1 MKAVYFDGSEA
12 AVRHDYP
19 RPGGGSDNKDSSASE
34 SIVNV
39 TLAGIC
45 GTDIEILNGYMGYR
59 GVIGHEF
66 VGTVVESDDAAIIG
80 KRVAGEINVGCNSCS
95 MCSRGLQRH
104 CAYRTVLGIQGRDGA
119 FAQMLSL
126 PRRNLHEVP
135 DIITD
140 RQAVFIEPLAA
151 AFEIR
156 EQIPHVGA
164 GWRAAIVGDGR
175 LAQLVCQ
182 VLRTVCSSVT
192 CFGRHPKK
200 LRGLER
206 FGIETR
212 IGMEDG
218 GGDMRAFDLVVD
230 ASGSASGF
238 GDAMRLVRPRGTLV
252 LKSTTASGGRT
263 DLTQAIIDEV
273 TIVGS
278 RCGLFKPAIDALATG
293 TISVSHMEDAV
304 FALDEFGE
312 AVLRAQEPDALKV
325 CLDPQA

>member
-1 MKAVYFDGSEA
+1 MGAACFDGNEA

-19 RPGGGSDNKDSSASE
+19 RPGDGSGNKDNSASE

-45 GTDIEILNGYMGYR
+45 GTDIEILNGCMGHR
-59 GVIGHEF
+59 GVIGHES
-66 VGTVVESDDAAIIG
+66 VGTAIESDDASIIG
-80 KRVAGEINVGCNSCS
+80 KRVAGEINVGCNACS
-95 MCSRGLQRH
+95 MCGRGLQRH

-126 PRRNLHEVP
+126 PRRNLHGVP
-135 DIITD
+135 DVITD

-156 EQIPHVGA
+156 EQIPHVGT
-164 GWRAAIVGDGR
+164 GWHTAAVGDGR
-175 LAQLVCQ
+175 LVQLVCQ
-182 VLRTVCSSVT
+182 VLRTMRSSVT
-192 CFGRHPKK
+192 CFGRHSEK

-206 FGIETR
+206 FGVETG
-212 IGMEDG
+212 IGMADVG
-218 GGDMRAFDLVVD
+218 GAMRAFDLVVD
-230 ASGSASGF
+230 ASGSTSGF
-238 GDAMRLVRPRGTLV
+238 GGAMRLVRPRGTLV

-293 TISVSHMEDAV
+293 TISASRMEDAV

-312 AVLRAQEPDALKV
+312 AVLRAQEPDALKAY
-325 CLDPQA
+325 LYPQV